1 MKDWKGS
8 LQHRIS
14 ETANTKLGI
23 FILFISA
30 MADASFL
37 PLPITTLFLFLIFLN
52 SKMIHKYVFF
62 VILGTLSGATAGY
75 LFGHFAWLK
84 SDGEF
89 TDAVQF
95 LFNNIPGFTPG
106 VYQKVHDL
114 FTKWDFWILC
124 AATVTPL
131 PYGMFSVSSGVFDVG
146 IIIFLL
152 TTLVCQTIK
161 FSFLAV
167 LTMKL
172 GPEVK
177 RMMKFNWKPIVILA
191 AVVLIVIAVSNI
203 V

>member
-1 MKDWKGS
+1 MKELISS
-8 LQHRIS
+8 LHRRIY
-14 ETANTKLGI
+14 ETADTKLGI

-30 MADASFL
+30 LADASFL
-37 PLPITTLFLFLIFLN
+37 PLPITTLFLFLILLN

-62 VILGTLSGATAGY
+62 AVLGTLSGATAGY

-89 TDAVQF
+89 TGAVQF
-95 LFNNIPGFTPG
+95 LFNNIPGFSSG

-114 FTKWDFWILC
+114 FSKCDFWILC

-131 PYGMFSVSSGVFDVG
+131 PYGMFSISSGVFDVG
-146 IIIFLL
+146 IIVFLL

-177 RMMKFNWKPIVILA
+177 RIIKFNWKPIAILA
-191 AVVLIVIAVSNI
+191 AAVLIVVAVRNF

>member
-161 FSFLAV
+161 FSFLAL

-177 RMMKFNWKPIVILA
+177 RMMKFNWKPIAILA

>member
-161 FSFLAV
+161 FSFLAL

>member
-152 TTLVCQTIK
+152 ATLVCQTIK
-161 FSFLAV
+161 FSFLAL

-177 RMMKFNWKPIVILA
+177 RMMKFNWKPIAILA